1 MASFRDLL
9 PGAWNHSPELFTK
22 LLLSVFIAG
31 LLWALHALLL
41 RLIWRHTERVEFR
54 YRWRKVSSY
63 VTLGICVVLLGFLW
77 MDASKSLGTFLGLLS
92 AGLAI
97 ALRDPI
103 SAFAGWLF
111 IVFRRPFELGDRIE
125 IDRYAG
131 DVVDIRFFEFTL
143 LEIRNWVD
151 ADQSTGRIIH
161 IPNGKVLSEPITNY
175 CKGFQY
181 IWNEIPVLITFESHW
196 RKAKKIM
203 LAIAH
208 RHDEDLSV
216 AAQERVKEAARHF
229 LIYYS
234 TLTPTVYTN
243 VRDSG
248 VLLTIRYLCEPRRR
262 RGSEERIWEDLL
274 DAFAR
279 EEDISLAYPTQRL
292 YVDNPSIPVFPGGTG
307 KPSAPAADR

>member
-1 MASFRDLL
+1 MNDLQKLL
-9 PGAWNHSPELFTK
+9 PTVLTHSPEMVTK
-22 LLLSVFIAG
+22 LLLSAVIMG
-31 LLWALHALLL
+31 LLWSLHALVL
-41 RLIWRHTERVEFR
+41 RLVWRHTERVELR
-54 YRWRKVSSY
+54 YRWRKISSY
-63 VTLGICVVLLGFLW
+63 VTLALCVFFLGFLW
-77 MDASKSLGTFLGLLS
+77 LDASKSLGTFLGLLS

-111 IVFRRPFELGDRIE
+111 LIFRRPFELGDRIE
-125 IDRYAG
+125 IGDHAG
-131 DVVDIRFFEFTL
+131 DVVDIRIFEFTL

-161 IPNGKVLSEPITNY
+161 IPNGKVLSEPIVNY

-181 IWNEIPVLITFESHW
+181 IWNEIPVLITFESDW
-196 RKAKKIM
+196 RKAKKI
-203 LAIAH
+203 LLEIAH
-208 RHDEDLSV
+208 RHDEDLSA
-216 AAQERVKEAARHF
+216 AAQERVKDAARHF

-234 TLTPTVYTN
+234 TLTPTVYTS

-279 EEDISLAYPTQRL
+279 EPDIALAYPTQPLCLDERRQP
-292 YVDNPSIPVFPGGTG
+292 VD
-307 KPSAPAADR
+307 